1 MKYARDRPMKIQQ
14 KKESFPGQEKKRKR
28 KNLISI
34 YELYYLLNS
43 LAIHMFLNSVL
54 LQNEY
59 DAFPV
64 ELGQSITVL

>member
-34 YELYYLLNS
+34 HELYYLLNS

>member
-34 YELYYLLNS
+34 HELYYLLNS
-43 LAIHMFLNSVL
+43 LVIHMFLSSVL